1 MIFDTIEIMNRLVGI
16 LLSLAV
22 GIVLC
27 VISLY
32 ALNGSGM
39 KPQDTARGDNT

>member
-16 LLSLAV
+16 LLAFAV

-32 ALNGSGM
+32 ALNRTD
-39 KPQDTARGDNT
+39 KKTQDNACADNT